1 MRPLE
6 HTPPIDLWSPRN
18 SVAASVGALLDG
30 SWRHALREPPPP
42 PPQFDCAM
50 FDIESMS
57 LHPGAALIL
66 SLGVLPYRLTP
77 AGPIMG
83 PGLMIVFNDLGLQLV
98 TCRRVDPE
106 TQKFWNRQP
115 SAAHAHF
122 TDPNYQP
129 PDGVTLLRT
138 SLAELGPHLTAFL
151 GQHCTPD
158 HEILSQGIG
167 FDVSNLVA
175 AMMDAGHKPPWRYN
189 HVVDARTLRRKLFKR
204 RIAPKLA
211 LPAAAHDPV
220 HDDIKQIWGV
230 WEVATEDMLGVGDLK
245 AVA

>member
-1 MRPLE
+1 MTISTAAAIAGQGPHNPL
-6 HTPPIDLWSPRN
+6 ISA
-18 SVAASVGALLDG
+18 VAALLDG
-30 SWRHALREPPPP
+30 SYRTALIEPPPP
-42 PPQFDCAM
+42 PPSFDSAM

-77 AGPIMG
+77 AGPVMG
-83 PGLMIVFNDLGLQLV
+83 PGLIIVFNDLGLQLV
-98 TCRRVDPE
+98 NCRRVDPG
-106 TQKFWNRQP
+106 TQQFWSRQP
-115 SAAHAHF
+115 REAHAHF

-129 PDGVTLLRT
+129 PEGVTLLRT
-138 SLAELGPHLTAFL
+138 SLAELGPHLAAFL

-189 HVVDARTLRRKLFKR
+189 HVVDARSLRRKLPKR
-204 RIAPKLA
+204 RTAPKLA

-230 WEVATEDMLGVGDLK
+230 WEVATDDMLGV
-245 AVA
+245 ANTVSVAA